1 MLTGRGRRRSQHAA
15 GSQDRKRLGGRSNP
29 TTALDAWRQL
39 YRRTPLEIEAA
50 SIAGSKRSPYFGEVT
65 AAIAQGS
72 PNVFLFAGPSAWARA
87 KRRREVHGPGTALV
101 LPDDDN
107 PLDLRWPALDALLV
121 AWPDPNAYRRKLM
134 LGQALARDGVR
145 YACIEH
151 APRFLDVWIEGGR
164 RG

>member
-1 MLTGRGRRRSQHAA
+1 MIEPLTRRSQHLAC
-15 GSQDRKRLGGRSNP
+15 SEDRKRLGGRIDSS
-29 TTALDAWRQL
+29 TALDAWKV
-39 YRRTPLEIEAA
+39 YSRTPLEVDAA
-50 SIAGSKRSPYFGEVT
+50 TIAGSKRCPYFGEVIE
-65 AAIAQGS
+65 AARVGT
-72 PNVFLFAGPSAWARA
+72 PNVYLFAGPDAWHRAR
-87 KRRREVHGPGTALV
+87 KRRDQHGPGSALV
-101 LPDDDN
+101 LPDNDN
-107 PLDLRWPALDALLV
+107 PLELRWPALDALLV